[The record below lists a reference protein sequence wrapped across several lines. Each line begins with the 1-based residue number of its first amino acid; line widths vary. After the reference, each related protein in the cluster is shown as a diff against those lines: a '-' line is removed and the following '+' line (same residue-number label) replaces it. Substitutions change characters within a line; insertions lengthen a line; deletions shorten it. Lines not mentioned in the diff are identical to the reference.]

1 MYKEVSKMANT
12 YTENQLK
19 RMTKAELIKIIKEKD
34 EQINR
39 QLAFLAQVIHKY
51 GITAEEFTE
60 KGE

>member
-1 MYKEVSKMANT
+1 MANT
-12 YTENQLK
+12 YTENQIK

-60 KGE
+60 KNE